1 MSVKARFTINQLGP
15 GGVVQLVPVDGD
27 DGPAGHIALVAQG
40 DDLAWLEEQA
50 GRVVAITIDAE
61 TTDDEEP
68 APADE
73 TSEEAKAAA
82 EAEAKAAADAEAAA
96 KTKTTTAGKTAGATK

>member
-27 DGPAGHIALVAQG
+27 EGPAGHIALVAQG

-73 TSEEAKAAA
+73 TPEEAAAA
-82 EAEAKAAADAEAAA
+82 AEAKAAADAEAAA